1 MSLIVGT
8 EVYIKKA
15 EAIMYGNVSKSEE
28 KALQYFAEKVMEE
41 VAKCVDNLERAK
53 PRRGKMKRDKAP
65 KQEEIKNEE

>member
-1 MSLIVGT
+1 LQQTSVK
-8 EVYIKKA
+8 YHYQA
-15 EAIMYGNVSKSEE
+15 ESEE

-41 VAKCVDNLERAK
+41 VAKCVGNLERGK